1 MSSLKSVVDF
11 AKGISGALSIQ
22 EKEVAEYFEMGTDEK
37 GWFYARKLPK
47 KWLERSQF
55 VAMCALAKDFGGDYV
70 KAQQL
75 WRVPRPLVNKDQ
87 LPAAPQQASTAT
99 PTPSSSEPDHIVKDQ
114 PYRLFRVDDLLSG
127 QFQSRLTF
135 DDPEFEE
142 LLENVRVY
150 GVLEPIIVRPTPS
163 GKFEVVAGER
173 RLAAAKKAGL
183 AQIPGTLK
191 ELTDEEALVIQFT
204 ENLHRKD
211 WTEEEKT
218 RALGELAK
226 RTRWNVQQIAD
237 KLKRSERWVYKYLPE
252 EFKNKE
258 MSDLGKLGGE
268 ATAESA
274 AARRAPNSE
283 SQDTSKEEPSP
294 ETSKDFQ
301 RLPEHEGF
309 KPERPERLSE
319 QSETAPSSGDASLS
333 PSEISAASQLEEPK
347 PEPLDVAEFT
357 CSECHQLFRIV
368 HVNNQLHRFL
378 LVNKEKRA

>member
-22 EKEVAEYFEMGTDEK
+22 EKEVAEYFEMGMDNQ

-75 WRVPRPLVNKDQ
+75 WRVPGPLVNKDQ

-99 PTPSSSEPDHIVKDQ
+99 PTPSSSEEPDHIVKDQ

-226 RTRWNVQQIAD
+226 RTKWNAQQIAD
-237 KLKRSERWVYKYLPE
+237 KLKMSYQWV
-252 EFKNKE
+252 
-258 MSDLGKLGGE
+258 
-268 ATAESA
+268 SA
-274 AARRAPNSE
+274 R
-283 SQDTSKEEPSP
+283 
-294 ETSKDFQ
+294 
-301 RLPEHEGF
+301 
-309 KPERPERLSE
+309 
-319 QSETAPSSGDASLS
+319 
-333 PSEISAASQLEEPK
+333 ISVE
-347 PEPLDVAEFT
+347 
-357 CSECHQLFRIV
+357 
-368 HVNNQLHRFL
+368 
-378 LVNKEKRA
+378 